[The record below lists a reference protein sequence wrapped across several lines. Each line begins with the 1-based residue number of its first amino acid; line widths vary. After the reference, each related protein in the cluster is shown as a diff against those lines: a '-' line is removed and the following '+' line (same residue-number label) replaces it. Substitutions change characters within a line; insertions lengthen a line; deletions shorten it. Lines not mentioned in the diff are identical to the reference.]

1 MPIVGVVQDFHIR
14 SFRETIKPLAIASRA
29 SEHLTFNISLSGGSS
44 TWPSA
49 ISKIQ
54 KAFKEVYPEDNWHY
68 SFIDETIAN
77 YYKAEQYTSTLLKWA
92 TFLSIFISCLGLA
105 GVALYIMNQRQKEI
119 GVRKVLGVTV
129 TQLLVLLSTDFLLF
143 IGIAFMI
150 TVPAAWWWA
159 HSWLQDFAYK
169 TTLSWEIFIMAG
181 VFMGAVAL
189 LTISLQTIR
198 AALANPV
205 KSLAVE

>member
-1 MPIVGVVQDFHIR
+1 M
-14 SFRETIKPLAIASRA
+14 
-29 SEHLTFNISLSGGSS
+29 
-44 TWPSA
+44 
-49 ISKIQ
+49 
-54 KAFKEVYPEDNWHY
+54 YPEDNWHY